1 MSSSPWKV
9 HVDPDHLYFITASA
23 IQHKHIFH
31 CDVMKRILVDSL
43 NTGRI
48 LGQYALFAFVI
59 MPNHFH
65 ILIRCLSDFTPADMV
80 REYKKAT
87 ANLIVR
93 QYEAEQDRVTL
104 AVLAQ
109 SAPDDQKYAVWEAD
123 YQAKNV
129 FTPGFLR
136 QKVTYIHNNPL
147 QAHWRLADRAED
159 YVWSSAG
166 YYLANRRALI
176 PLSDVRELM

>member
-1 MSSSPWKV
+1 MSSSTWPI

-23 IQHKHIFH
+23 IGHKHIFRRE
-31 CDVMKRILVDSL
+31 VIRRILVDSL

-59 MPNHFH
+59 MPNHLH
-65 ILIRCLSDFTPADMV
+65 ILIRCLGDFTPADVV

-87 ANLIVR
+87 ANLIIR
-93 QYEAEQDRVTL
+93 QFEAEQGHRPL
-104 AVLAQ
+104 AVLAKA
-109 SAPDDQKYAVWEAD
+109 APDGQQYAVWDAE

-129 FTPGFLR
+129 FTPKFLR
-136 QKVTYIHNNPL
+136 EKITYMHNNPL
-147 QAHWRLADRAED
+147 QPHWRLADRAED

-166 YYLANRRALI
+166 YYLADRRALI